1 MKKNISILGSTGSIG
16 TQTLQIAEEYSNK
29 INVVALSA
37 NSNISLLEE
46 QSRKFNPEM
55 VCVTNESKAAE
66 LKIKLADTNIKVV
79 SGKKGLIECATAK
92 NADTVVTAV
101 VGISGLEPTIEAIKA
116 KKDIALANKET
127 LVTGGH
133 IVTKLARQNGVKIL
147 PVDSEHSA
155 IFQSLMGNEKRAIKK
170 ILLTASGG
178 PFIGKKRNELENIK
192 PADALKHPNWNMGAK
207 VTIDS
212 STLVNKGLE
221 VIEAKWLFDVDIDN
235 IEVLVHRQSIVH
247 SMIEYVDNG
256 VIAQLGTP
264 DMRLPI
270 QFALTYPNRLPM
282 RENEI
287 DFAKIGQLTF
297 EKPDTETFFALEV
310 AKKAGREDGILPT
323 IFNSAD
329 EMAVELFL
337 EGKMKYTQ
345 ISDAISYAVSTVK
358 NIENPTLEQIFE
370 ADKEAREIVLNWKKF
385 VIIIFIQLLIM
396 ILLDLLLID

>member
-16 TQTLQIAEEYSNK
+16 TPTLQIAEEYSNQ

-46 QSRKFNPEM
+46 QSRKFNPEI
-55 VCVTNESKAAE
+55 VCVANEKKADE

-79 SGKKGLIECATAK
+79 SGRKGLIECATAK

-133 IVTKLARQNGVKIL
+133 IVTRLARENGVKIL

-155 IFQSLMGNEKRAIKK
+155 IFQSLMGNEKRAVKK

-247 SMIEYVDNG
+247 SMVEYVDNG

-282 RENEI
+282 KQNEI
-287 DFAKIGQLTF
+287 DFEKIGQLTF

-310 AKKAGREDGILPT
+310 AKKAGREGGILPT

-345 ISDAISYAVSTVK
+345 ISDAISYAVNTVK

-370 ADKEAREIVLNWKKF
+370 ADKEAREIVLNWKE
-385 VIIIFIQLLIM
+385 
-396 ILLDLLLID
+396 